1 MSNTKNKT
9 IVGTILVDRS
19 GSMKTILPT
28 LLKSL
33 HTFIDEMKQTSE
45 EARQCYFRLSAFCV
59 TRHTVFPIHEHDVFG
74 DIKSLNNEDINFN
87 TYGCTK
93 LIDSAIQEADVL
105 NKKLDELSNEDTMS
119 WFVLLTD
126 GEDNLSNQCSKTL
139 QDKINA
145 LKERGVCCM
154 FMGANIDAIKTGVDF
169 GFEESHSLQ
178 VDLNVVQDIDS
189 APLMSGFRAVSDNI
203 TQTFFDDTFDSSFST
218 MQRTASSAPYM
229 DNNIDDDIDFDT
241 TPPTLTRSTNLP
253 DIPLSPIPQLEED
266 SLTDIIIEDD
276 EFEKMVES
284 LSEI

>member
-1 MSNTKNKT
+1 
-9 IVGTILVDRS
+9 
-19 GSMKTILPT
+19 
-28 LLKSL
+28 
-33 HTFIDEMKQTSE
+33 
-45 EARQCYFRLSAFCV
+45 
-59 TRHTVFPIHEHDVFG
+59 
-74 DIKSLNNEDINFN
+74 
-87 TYGCTK
+87 
-93 LIDSAIQEADVL
+93 
-105 NKKLDELSNEDTMS
+105 
-119 WFVLLTD
+119 
-126 GEDNLSNQCSKTL
+126 
-139 QDKINA
+139 
-145 LKERGVCCM
+145 M

-218 MQRTASSAPYM
+218 MQRSMSSAPYM

-266 SLTDIIIEDD
+266 SFTDIIIEDD

-284 LSEI
+284 LSKI